1 MPDRA
6 RDQTLDQQRLDALT
20 AALHG
25 QRNDQALALAEAAL
39 ADGLEHPLPLHLV
52 AVARQQQGRFD
63 DAIALCQR
71 RTRLWP
77 DDPAAWAAL
86 AAGLFAARRPEAAL
100 EAWGAAL
107 ALAPTEPAILSGKA
121 GVLQSLSRTEAARTL
136 YRQALDA
143 DPARTEALFG
153 LALLAVEAGD
163 WDEADALAGRLA
175 AAGSNRPDVAWLGAR
190 IALGRGDFE
199 TAEARAAQLAA
210 DPRLGPDQRA
220 EALLLRAQA
229 LDGLDRAPDAF
240 HTAVEGKTIQHG
252 LYAERAAGRE
262 GEIQK
267 LDRLAAW
274 FRAADPAP
282 WRTAPLATPVP
293 GEARTHVFL
302 VGFPRSGTTL
312 LEQVLAGHPEVR
324 ALEEAPTLAEA
335 YAEFLA
341 TPEGLERLA
350 RLSPAEAEP
359 WRARYWAEVAGR
371 GIDTGGHVFLDKA
384 PAGTLY
390 LPLVAK
396 LFPGAKVLF
405 ALRDPRDVVAS
416 CLRNNFQ
423 INAMT
428 YAFTR
433 LETTAACYAACMTLA
448 EVYRAA
454 LPLDLRET
462 RHEAL
467 VEDFETEL
475 AGLCAFLGLE
485 GVPAMA
491 EIGRTA
497 RGRNIR
503 TPSAD
508 QVRAGLNS
516 RGLGRWRAYA
526 AELAPVAP
534 ILAPW
539 IERFGY
545 GTSG

>member
-6 RDQTLDQQRLDALT
+6 RDQTLDRQRLDALT
-20 AALHG
+20 AAVRG

-52 AVARQQQGRFD
+52 AVARQRQGRFD

-77 DDPAAWAAL
+77 SDPAAWAAL

-100 EAWGAAL
+100 EAWSAAL
-107 ALAPTEPAILSGKA
+107 ALAPTEPAILCGKA

-163 WDEADALAGRLA
+163 WDEAGALAARLA
-175 AAGSNRPDVAWLGAR
+175 AAGPERPDVAWLGAR

-199 TAEARAAQLAA
+199 TAEARAAKLAA

-229 LDGLDRAPDAF
+229 LDGLGRAPEAF
-240 HTAVEGKTIQHG
+240 RTAIEGKAIQHS

-262 GEIQK
+262 GETRK
-267 LDRLAAW
+267 LNRLAAW

-282 WRTAPLATPVP
+282 WRTAPTAPPVP
-293 GEARTHVFL
+293 GEAKTHVFL

-341 TPEGLERLA
+341 TREGLERLA
-350 RLSPAEAEP
+350 RLTPAEAEP
-359 WRARYWAEVAGR
+359 WRARYWAEVAAR
-371 GIDTGGHVFLDKA
+371 GIDAGGHSLSRQG
-384 PAGTLY
+384 AG
-390 LPLVAK
+390 
-396 LFPGAKVLF
+396 
-405 ALRDPRDVVAS
+405 RD
-416 CLRNNFQ
+416 
-423 INAMT
+423 
-428 YAFTR
+428 
-433 LETTAACYAACMTLA
+433 
-448 EVYRAA
+448 A
-454 LPLDLRET
+454 LP
-462 RHEAL
+462 A
-467 VEDFETEL
+467 
-475 AGLCAFLGLE
+475 AGRQA
-485 GVPAMA
+485 VP
-491 EIGRTA
+491 GRQGAVRPA
-497 RGRNIR
+497 R
-503 TPSAD
+503 SA
-508 QVRAGLNS
+508 R
-516 RGLGRWRAYA
+516 RGG
-526 AELAPVAP
+526 
-534 ILAPW
+534 
-539 IERFGY
+539 
-545 GTSG
+545 